1 MKLKIFTAIKR
12 TSAGIL
18 LFAFLVSGLAAC
30 DGQEKQN
37 TVLTP
42 SPKVQE
48 NQSNGNTSSPEMQ
61 GGQESTITDSP
72 EVQEQEEDNI
82 GYEVKG
88 DVVYVTGR
96 SGFGYGFGREETGG
110 NGVVLWYVDG
120 QDAKKM
126 FIEKDVQLN
135 WLEDDMEGDV
145 SNYSSNVARCLFL
158 SEISVDKENLLMY
171 AKDGLLYLYGPHEEN
186 GLYACPVARKGRVKI
201 PDGEKIIWSCAL
213 NGCSDITS
221 VYIPKSIQGIGDA
234 AFGDMMSC
242 KSIKVSEKNRYYKSI
257 DGVLYTKDGKVL
269 LAYPAGKKQKEF
281 RIPKGVKYIASG
293 AFMEADYLEKVIL
306 PESVKFIYESAFR
319 SCDSLS
325 SVEIRGEVEYLA
337 YKAFYECHYIKNRKK
352 LPKPTDSSAM
362 PENGWRYEYNYFDL
376 SSKDWITGYR
386 GLGR

>member
-1 MKLKIFTAIKR
+1 MKLKIFTVIKR
-12 TSAGIL
+12 TSASIL

-48 NQSNGNTSSPEMQ
+48 NQSNANTSSP
-61 GGQESTITDSP
+61 G
-72 EVQEQEEDNI
+72 VREQEEEDF

-88 DVVYVTGR
+88 DVVYVTGT
-96 SGFGYGFGREETGG
+96 SGIGYGFGRQETGG
-110 NGVVLWYVDG
+110 NGVILWYVEG

-135 WLEDDMEGDV
+135 WLEEDV
-145 SNYSSNVARCLFL
+145 DSDVTNYSSNVAGCPFL
-158 SEISVDKENLLMY
+158 SEISVDEENPLMY

-221 VYIPKSIQGIGDA
+221 VYIPKSIQGIGNA

-242 KSIKVSEKNRYYKSI
+242 KSIEVSEKNRYYKSI
-257 DGVLYTKDGKVL
+257 DGVLYTKDGEVL
-269 LAYPAGKKQKEF
+269 LAYPSGKKQKGF

-293 AFMEADYLEKVIL
+293 AFMKANYLEKVIL

-319 SCDSLS
+319 SCDRLNL
-325 SVEIRGEVEYLA
+325 VEIRGEIEGLEYN
-337 YKAFYECHYIKNRKK
+337 AFYRSPIKNREK
-352 LPKPTDSSAM
+352 LPEPTDLYSM
-362 PENGWRYEYNYFDL
+362 PGNEWNWRYKYNSFGL
-376 SSKDWITGYR
+376 SSGDWIWGYR
-386 GLGR
+386 